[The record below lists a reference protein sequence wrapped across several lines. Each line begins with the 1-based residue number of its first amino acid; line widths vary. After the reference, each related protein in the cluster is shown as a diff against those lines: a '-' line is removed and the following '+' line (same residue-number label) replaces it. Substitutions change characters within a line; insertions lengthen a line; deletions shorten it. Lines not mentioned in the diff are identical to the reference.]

1 MGAEPYYYV
10 VPYADDLNAALQKLR
25 EREFQAGR
33 YNPAMPML
41 TFPIRDGSPAPGC
54 QHDSIEEALA
64 EAEEE
69 GTRSILDIFR
79 IGDAPDFGTAGPLS
93 DERLEELF
101 GTTQPTIEMI
111 EESGEFFDDIDRG
124 MCVYIIAYKD
134 GQPDQIYFAGYSFD

>member
-10 VPYADDLNAALQKLR
+10 VPYEDDLNAALQKLR

-54 QHDSIEEALA
+54 QHDSIEEAMA

-93 DERLEELF
+93 EERLEELF

-124 MCVYIIAYKD
+124 TCVYIVAYKD